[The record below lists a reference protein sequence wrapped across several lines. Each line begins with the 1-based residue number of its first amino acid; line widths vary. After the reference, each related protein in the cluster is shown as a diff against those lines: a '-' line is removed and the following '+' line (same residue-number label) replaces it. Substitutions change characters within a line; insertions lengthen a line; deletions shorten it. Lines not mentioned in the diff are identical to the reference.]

1 MVFGG
6 LLVATCCPCLGFG
19 FPCWK
24 MGMNESY
31 LCSRLNEFI
40 HQSALVTLFLM
51 ISLTDWERFLE
62 GRGPFKV
69 LVPQR
74 DAIFSRFEE
83 RGGGGEGEAGRS
95 ISKPRTLGKEFCSSF
110 YMDNFKTQPTVALL
124 KCSLLG
130 LQSP

>member
-1 MVFGG
+1 M
-6 LLVATCCPCLGFG
+6 ATCCPCLGFE

-83 RGGGGEGEAGRS
+83 RGGARS
-95 ISKPRTLGKEFCSSF
+95 W
-110 YMDNFKTQPTVALL
+110 
-124 KCSLLG
+124 
-130 LQSP
+130 